1 MVGFALV
8 ARTSTVGECYD
19 KVSAG
24 TGTAGECCDKVSVSG
39 EVSDEVSSGMM
50 DGVAT
55 VSANIASCNGIS
67 NMSKTM
73 VS

>member
-1 MVGFALV
+1 MVGFTFA
-8 ARTSTVGECYD
+8 
-19 KVSAG
+19 AG
-24 TGTAGECCDKVSVSG
+24 IGTAGEYSDNVLVGG
-39 EVSDEVSSGMM
+39 EVLDEVSSGMM

-55 VSANIASCNGIS
+55 VSGNIASCNGIS